1 MVAIPTLLS
10 LLLTSTFIASAPSSA
25 TTEVQDPPPGNGRR
39 IRPYGRPDLCVMVG
53 NGYAAYGTAVNIAY
67 CQSNEATWAPLQ
79 LWNVTNDS
87 SGPIPLQS
95 KIGDMCLSAGD
106 NPVSGSSLTIDH
118 CGNGQKQTWNYSA
131 QNKIQ
136 LDSTDLCL
144 DVKEGSGPIN
154 QNPYVIVKELQ
165 VWECTDD
172 NNNQIFF
179 ELPYP
184 NT

>member
-1 MVAIPTLLS
+1 MVAILTLLS

-39 IRPYGRPDLCVMVG
+39 IRP
-53 NGYAAYGTAVNIAY
+53 I
-67 CQSNEATWAPLQ
+67 WAPLQ
-79 LWNVTNDS
+79 LWNVSNDS
-87 SGPIPLQS
+87 NGPIPLQS

-106 NPVSGSSLTIDH
+106 NPVSGSRLTIDH

-165 VWECTDD
+165 VWECEDD